1 MTGGLQEDELYV
13 HLAPTA
19 TDTNCFMVYHQP
31 NYSLNHLP
39 GDPADIA
46 AFQQNLWFATY
57 GNPLPTVRIND
68 EVHLPGQFSLDQ
80 NFPNPFNPKTKI
92 MYSVERSG
100 DVELSLYNVL
110 GQKVK
115 SLLNESKEPGVYE
128 FVLNGNDLAS
138 GIYFYKMTQHEQT
151 LTRKLVLM
159 K

>member
-1 MTGGLQEDELYV
+1 
-13 HLAPTA
+13 
-19 TDTNCFMVYHQP
+19 
-31 NYSLNHLP
+31 
-39 GDPADIA
+39 
-46 AFQQNLWFATY
+46 
-57 GNPLPTVRIND
+57 
-68 EVHLPGQFSLDQ
+68 
-80 NFPNPFNPKTKI
+80 